1 MRRLRLLFTPFGSEG
16 DVNPLIWIAE
26 GMAARGHDV
35 VFIIT
40 PHYQRLID
48 KKGFTAVP
56 IGTEEQFLAFARNP
70 KAWDPR
76 NGPRTVIKGMV
87 DTIPE
92 AVSAFERAGDQFDAA
107 ILSTL
112 GVAVGSLAEAKGIP
126 RIMVHMQPICVRSI
140 HDFPL
145 LMPEMEFLQ
154 HTPLWFKRAFFWLVD
169 RLVWVVAE
177 RPLNRLRRHLGLP
190 AWRNFYTQGLHGG
203 IGGIAMFPDWFGP
216 TQPDWPAGTRTFN
229 FPVSHEVRPLPSDLD
244 AFLSSGEPPIIWTH
258 GSANFDIE
266 HFQRCALRA
275 SQALGRRCL
284 LVSLDPPKST
294 LPPTAFHYRHVR
306 FEDVFPRCLAAVHH
320 GGIGTTSKAIAA
332 GIPQLIVP
340 KSHDQPDNAQR
351 ISKLGLGK
359 MLTYRH
365 LDTPHLE
372 KALEELISSKEIKAA
387 CLAYQD
393 RVGGEAARQELLDWI
408 EEQISTNQRAD
419 RI

>member
-1 MRRLRLLFTPFGSEG
+1 MRRLRVLFCPFGSEG

-70 KAWDPR
+70 KAWDPQ

-92 AVSAFERAGDQFDAA
+92 AVAAFDRAGDHFDLA

-112 GVAVGSLAEAKGIP
+112 GVAIGSLAEAKGIP

-145 LMPEMEFLQ
+145 CMTGLVFLQ
-154 HTPLWFKRAFFWLVD
+154 RTPLWFKRTFFWLVD
-169 RLVWVVAE
+169 RLVWAVAE
-177 RPLNRLRRHLGLP
+177 RPINHLRRHLGLP
-190 AWRNFYTQGLHGG
+190 PWRNFYEEGLHGG
-203 IGGIAMFPDWFGP
+203 IGGIAMFPDWFAP
-216 TQPDWPAGTRTFN
+216 RQPDWPAGVRTFN
-229 FPVSHEVRPLPSDLD
+229 FPVNPEPRRLPPELD
-244 AFLSSGEPPIIWTH
+244 AFLSKGMPPIIWTH
-258 GSANFDIE
+258 GSANFDID

-275 SQALGRRCL
+275 SEALGLRCL
-284 LVSLDPPKST
+284 LVSLDPPKVA
-294 LPPTAFHYRHVR
+294 LPETAFHFPHVR
-306 FEDVFPRCLAAVHH
+306 FEDVFPHCLAVVHH

-332 GIPQLIVP
+332 ALPQLIVP

-351 ISKLGLGK
+351 ITRLGLGK
-359 MLTYRH
+359 MLAYRA
-365 LDTPHLE
+365 LDNSR
-372 KALEELISSKEIKAA
+372 LEEALSDLLASSNIRKTCE
-387 CLAYQD
+387 AYKD
-393 RVGGEAARQELLDWI
+393 RVGGEAARNEMLDWI
-408 EEQISTNQRAD
+408 EHKVAQLHMH
-419 RI
+419 

>member
-1 MRRLRLLFTPFGSEG
+1 MRRLRVLFSPFGSEG

-48 KKGFTAVP
+48 GRGFTAVP

-76 NGPRTVIKGMV
+76 NGPRTVIRGMV

-92 AVSAFERAGDQFDAA
+92 AVAAFERAGDKFDLA

-112 GVAVGSLAEAKGIP
+112 GVAIGSLAEARGIP
-126 RIMVHMQPICVRSI
+126 RIMVHMQPICVRSVY
-140 HDFPL
+140 DFPL
-145 LMPEMEFLQ
+145 VMSEMGFLQ

-169 RLVWVVAE
+169 RLVWAVAE
-177 RPLNRLRRHLGLP
+177 RPLNRLRTHLGLP
-190 AWRNFYTQGLHGG
+190 AWRNFYQEGLHGG
-203 IGGIAMFPDWFGP
+203 IGGIAMFPDWFASP
-216 TQPDWPAGTRTFN
+216 QPDWPPEVRTFN
-229 FPVSHEVRPLPSDLD
+229 FPVTPQPRELPAELD
-244 AFLSSGEPPIIWTH
+244 DFLSSGEPPVIWTH
-258 GSANFDIE
+258 GSANFDID

-275 SQALGRRCL
+275 SQALGFRCL
-284 LVSLDPPKST
+284 LVSLDSPKDP
-294 LPPTAFHYRHVR
+294 LPPGAFHFRHVR
-306 FEDVFPRCLAAVHH
+306 FEDVFPRCAAAVHH

-351 ISKLGLGK
+351 ISRLGLGK
-359 MLTYRH
+359 MLAYRY
-365 LDTPHLE
+365 LDTPKLE
-372 KALEELISSKEIKAA
+372 QTLQSLVSSEDIRTA
-387 CLAYQD
+387 CLVHKD
-393 RVGGEAARQELLDWI
+393 LVGGEEARNQLLDWI
-408 EEQISTNQRAD
+408 EVKIASGSTD

>member
-1 MRRLRLLFTPFGSEG
+1 MRRLRVLFTPFGSEG

-26 GMAARGHDV
+26 GMAARGHEV

-92 AVSAFERAGDQFDAA
+92 AVAAFDRAGDQFDLA

-112 GVAVGSLAEAKGIP
+112 GVAIASLAEAKGIP

-145 LMPEMEFLQ
+145 FMTSMGFLQ

-169 RLVWVVAE
+169 RLIWVVAE
-177 RPLNRLRRHLGLP
+177 RPLNRLRSQLGLQR
-190 AWRNFYTQGLHGG
+190 WRSFYDEGLHGG
-203 IGGIAMFPDWFGP
+203 LGGIAMFPDWFAAP
-216 TQPDWPAGTRTFN
+216 QSDWPQGVRTSN
-229 FPVSHEVRPLPSDLD
+229 FPVTFKTQPLPPELD
-244 AFLSSGEPPIIWTH
+244 SFLSRGEPPIIWTH

-266 HFQRCALRA
+266 HFQRCAIRA
-275 SQALGRRCL
+275 THEIGRRCL
-284 LVSLDPPKST
+284 LVSLDRPT
-294 LPPTAFHYRHVR
+294 IALPPGTFHYPHVP
-306 FEDVFPRCLAAVHH
+306 FENIFPKCLAAVHH
-320 GGIGTTSKAIAA
+320 GGIGTTSKAVAA
-332 GIPQLIVP
+332 GIPQLIIP

-351 ISKLGLGK
+351 ISRLGLGK
-359 MLTYRH
+359 MLAYRH
-365 LDTPHLE
+365 LDTPRL
-372 KALEELISSKEIKAA
+372 AATLQELISSDKIRAT
-387 CLAYQD
+387 CQSYSGC
-393 RVGGEAARQELLDWI
+393 VGGEAARSELIDWI
-408 EEQISTNQRAD
+408 EERVYQR
-419 RI
+419 RSL